1 MNNMIKSPFKQP
13 WHFDKFREDKEGEY
27 SKCFGHFVGDWTEDI
42 ITAREMGDMPQ
53 TDNDFLGDFDS
64 PQLAKQRK
72 AYENN
77 QMKDIVLYNNADGI
91 DYFNM
96 LPVFENMISTLQLNR
111 EQKLGCRFNDLY
123 PNDQLMWHIDKYK
136 GKGELNK
143 STLDDPNFKYKP
155 SDRIR
160 FLIMLE
166 DWEPGQILQF
176 GNRTYTQ
183 WRAGMVMCWEWSTL
197 PHCVLN
203 GSWKQRPALQITGAM
218 TDKTIEIIKKGN
230 SETIYNV

>member
-53 TDNDFLGDFDS
+53 TDNNFLGDFDS

-166 DWEPGQILQF
+166 DWEPEQILQF
-176 GNRTYTQ
+176 GNRKYTQ

-203 GSWKQRPALQITGAM
+203 GSWKQRPALQITGVM
-218 TDKTIEIIKKGN
+218 TDKTIEIIKEGN

>member
-1 MNNMIKSPFKQP
+1 MVKSPFKQP
-13 WHFDKFREDKEGEY
+13 WHFDKFKEDKEGEY
-27 SKCFGHFVGDWTEDI
+27 SKCIGHFVGDWTEDI
-42 ITAREMGDMPQ
+42 ITVREMGDMPQ

-64 PQLAKQRK
+64 PQLAKQRL
-72 AYENN
+72 AYQRNR
-77 QMKDIVLYNNADGI
+77 MKDIVLHNNNWI
-91 DYFNM
+91 SM
-96 LPVFENMISTLQLNR
+96 LPVFENMISTLQFNR
-111 EQKLGCRFNDLY
+111 EQKLAYRFNDLY
-123 PNDQLMWHIDKYK
+123 PNDQLMWHIDHYR

-176 GNRTYTQ
+176 GNKIYTQ

-197 PHCVLN
+197 PHCVWN
-203 GSWKQRPALQITGAM
+203 GSWKQRPALQITGSM
-218 TDKTIEIIKKGN
+218 TDKTIEIIKEGN

>member
-53 TDNDFLGDFDS
+53 TDNNFLGDFDS

-203 GSWKQRPALQITGAM
+203 GSWKQRPALQITGVM
-218 TDKTIEIIKKGN
+218 TDKTIEIIKEGN

>member
-1 MNNMIKSPFKQP
+1 MVKSPFKQP

-27 SKCFGHFVGDWTEDI
+27 SKIFGRFVGDWTQDI
-42 ITAREMGDMPQ
+42 ITAREMGDKPQ

-64 PQLAKQRK
+64 PQLAKQRL
-72 AYENN
+72 AYERNR
-77 QMKDIVLYNNADGI
+77 MKDIVLHNNT
-91 DYFNM
+91 FSM

-111 EQKLGCRFNDLY
+111 EQKLAYRFNDLY

-136 GKGELNK
+136 GKARLDK

-176 GNRTYTQ
+176 GNKIYTQ

-197 PHCVLN
+197 PHCVWN
-203 GSWKQRPALQITGAM
+203 GSWKQRPALQITGSM
-218 TDKTIEIIKKGN
+218 TDKTIEIIKEGTP
-230 SETIYNV
+230 ETIYEV